1 MLFYLNGPIF
11 LALDRPA
18 AVLSDTQSNWP
29 CDILPIT
36 WGFAI
41 ESAIFNMFLGGGG
54 VNYKMYEWL
63 NL

>member
-18 AVLSDTQSNWP
+18 AVLSDTQPNWP

-54 VNYKMYEWL
+54 GGKL
-63 NL
+63 